1 MELACYL
8 SKFDDIL
15 FMDEVQALMQVLRT
29 KAEE

>member
-15 FMDEVQALMQVLRT
+15 FMDEALMQMLRT